1 MISST
6 RAAGTTPPP
15 KSPSKPVRILAI
27 DYGRRR
33 IGLAISDELGLT
45 AQPLATMQRKNRRAD
60 MRRLSDLAKK
70 NGVSAILVGS
80 PVHLSGLQS
89 EMAEEAARF
98 TARLRDELRLPV
110 ELRDERLTSWEAQQ
124 MAAELGL
131 GKNPDIDALAAAVLL
146 REYLDEQHSRKKS
159 QRPVHARC
167 EK

>member
-1 MISST
+1 M
-6 RAAGTTPPP
+6 
-15 KSPSKPVRILAI
+15 RILAI

-45 AQPLATMQRKNRRAD
+45 ARPLATMQRKNRRAD
-60 MRRLSDLAKK
+60 MQRLGDLTKK

-98 TARLRDELRLPV
+98 AARLRDELRLPV

-124 MAAELGL
+124 MAAKLGL
-131 GKNPDIDALAAAVLL
+131 GKNADIDALAAAVLL
-146 REYLDEQHSRKKS
+146 REYLDEQHKRKKS
-159 QRPVHARC
+159 QRPIQARC